1 MLNEYCCVY
10 YLFESVSLHNLGK
23 DPEMKLLDHMAILVF
38 SFWRPSTLFFMVAA
52 PIYNPTNS
60 TRGFPLS
67 TFSPMFVICGL
78 FDDSHP
84 DRVRLYLWFWFAIPW
99 WWVTWSTFLCVLA
112 TCASFL
118 ENCLFRSSAH
128 FLIGLFGFLMLTCM
142 SSLCILD
149 INPVLVI
156 SFVNIFSH
164 LLGWLSVLLVVFTA
178 KASKFV
184 RSYLFIFAFVSLAQ
198 WDRSQKMSQRPMT
211 RGICLVFFWLLS

>member
-38 SFWRPSTLFFMVAA
+38 SFWRTSTLFFMVAA

-99 WWVTWSTFLCVLA
+99 WCVTWSTFLCVLA

-142 SSLCILD
+142 SSLYILD
-149 INPVLVI
+149 INLLSDI
-156 SFVNIFSH
+156 LSANIFSY
-164 LLGWLSVLLVVFTA
+164 SVGSLFILLLVSFA
-178 KASKFV
+178 MQN
-184 RSYLFIFAFVSLAQ
+184 LFSLMESHYFCFYCQ
-198 WDRSQKMSQRPMT
+198 
-211 RGICLVFFWLLS
+211 I